1 MKNSGRTMWKTALL
15 AVAAGVLMVPA
26 AEAVVGRPGT
36 PVSVAG
42 VARRSVRRTTVVVAS
57 SASHAA
63 EANAAAQQQTA
74 AANQAAAESAA
85 AAASAQQAAA
95 ASQQAAA
102 ATQAAQGTPAL
113 ASLPAGCSPAGGD
126 YNCSG
131 TYYRPYFIS
140 GTLVYKQVPAPQ

>member
-1 MKNSGRTMWKTALL
+1 MKNPGRTMWKTALL
-15 AVAAGVLMVPA
+15 ALAAGVLMVPV

-42 VARRSVRRTTVVVAS
+42 VARRSVRRRTVVVAS

-85 AAASAQQAAA
+85 AAQQSAAAAQQAAA
-95 ASQQAAA
+95 AS
-102 ATQAAQGTPAL
+102 QAAQGTPAL
-113 ASLPAGCSPAGGD
+113 ASLPPGCTSAGSD
-126 YNCSG
+126 FNCGG
-131 TYYRPYFIS
+131 TYYRPYFVS
-140 GTLVYKQVPAPQ
+140 GTLVYKQVPAP